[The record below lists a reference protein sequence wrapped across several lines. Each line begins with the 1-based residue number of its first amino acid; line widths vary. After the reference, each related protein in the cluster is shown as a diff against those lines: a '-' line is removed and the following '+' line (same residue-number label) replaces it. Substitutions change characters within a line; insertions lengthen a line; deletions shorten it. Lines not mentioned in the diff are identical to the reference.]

1 MYVQTEQRGAFA
13 KPLLPW
19 KSNMYY
25 TFWVCVCILNYPACN

>member
-25 TFWVCVCILNYPACN
+25 TF